1 MLGELR
7 KVSQGWLL
15 LALLVPLAVALVFFG
30 NGQTIPFLGGGD
42 RVASAKS
49 FSISSNELV
58 SAFDRQLSEVRQRN
72 PGQEIS
78 REQAIT
84 AGFPTTVLRSLI
96 SEEAFNALV
105 RRAGLT
111 ASDKAVAKQIREI
124 PELRSQITGQFDK
137 TRYQRVLQQNGF
149 TSAAAFETEIRN
161 DLQRAQLS
169 QLAQHGLRPPAEMA
183 RLLFDLQ
190 TEQRVL
196 TVVQVSERS
205 ITLPAPPTDAEVE
218 AYYRERAAS
227 QFTAPERRSLTIF
240 SARAQDFADQ
250 VQVNEADVR
259 KSYEFRKAAKSTPE
273 LRTFVQVTAPSEA
286 KAQEAAKRLAAGEN
300 PKRVA
305 DAVEGQVV
313 EFTDAKRADVSDK
326 AVAEAV
332 FKALPSDATSA
343 IKGDLAWSAA
353 IVTAVTPAFTPKFE
367 DMQAE
372 LRKDLATDAAAR
384 LAADAADRFE
394 ELLEQGQP
402 AEAAAASAGIAS
414 TKLQDIT
421 KQGVELEQGKT
432 LWPTGPLLDAA
443 FETAEGG
450 LTPFEDVE
458 GGSALARV
466 DAIVPA
472 GPLPLAR
479 VRPVV
484 EQQWMAQEI
493 TNRAKAVAQK
503 IRDEAVASGDLLATA
518 RRYSADVRFTD
529 QVVSRD
535 FFRQAP
541 DPQLGP
547 AIFSAKAGETIVA
560 FGGAWIVH
568 VKEVRKQTPAQNPQ
582 AQQAVEQDLARQY
595 SEDIAFAL
603 RSEAIDASKVVINDK
618 RLAQLFNPQL
628 GASVP

>member
-1 MLGELR
+1 MLGVLR
-7 KVSQGWLL
+7 KVSQSWLL
-15 LALLVPLAVALVFFG
+15 LALLAPLAVALVFFG
-30 NGQTIPFLGGGD
+30 NGQTLPFLGGGD
-42 RVASAKS
+42 RVASAKG
-49 FSISSNELV
+49 FSIGANQLV
-58 SAFDRQLSEVRQRN
+58 SAFDRQLEEVRERN

-78 REQAIT
+78 REQAIS

-105 RRAGLT
+105 QRAGLT

-137 TRYQRVLQQNGF
+137 TRYQRLLQQNGF
-149 TSAAAFETEIRN
+149 SSAKEFETQIRN
-161 DLQRAQLS
+161 DLQRAQMS
-169 QLAQHGLRPPAEMA
+169 QLAQHGLRPPSELA
-183 RLLFDLQ
+183 RVLFDLQ
-190 TEQRVL
+190 TEQRL
-196 TVVQVSERS
+196 ISVVQVSERS
-205 ITLPAPPTDAEVE
+205 ITLPPPPTDAQVE

-240 SARAQDFADQ
+240 SARAEDFAAR
-250 VQVNEADVR
+250 VQVSEADVR

-286 KAQEAAKRLAAGEN
+286 KAQEAARRLAAGEN
-300 PKRVA
+300 PQRVA
-305 DAVEGQVV
+305 DAVDGQVV
-313 EFTDAKRADVSDK
+313 EFTDAKRGDVSDK

-332 FKALPSDATSA
+332 FKTLPSDATPA

-353 IVTAVTPAFTPKFE
+353 VVTAVTPAFTPKFE

-372 LRKDLATDAAAR
+372 LRKDLAIDAAAR
-384 LAADAADRFE
+384 MAADAADQFE
-394 ELLEQGQP
+394 ALLEQGQP
-402 AEAAAASAGIAS
+402 AEAAATAAGLVV
-414 TKLQDIT
+414 TKVQDIT
-421 KQGVELEQGKT
+421 RQGVELEQGKT
-432 LWPTGPLLDAA
+432 LWPGGPLLDVA
-443 FETAEGG
+443 FETPEAA

-458 GGSALARV
+458 GGSAMARV
-466 DAIVPA
+466 DSIIPA

-484 EQQWMAQEI
+484 EQQWIAQEI

-503 IRDEAVASGDLLATA
+503 IRDEAVASGNLLATA
-518 RRYSADVRFTD
+518 QKYKADVRFTD

-547 AIFSAKAGETIVA
+547 AIFAAKAGDTIVA

-568 VKEVRKQTPAQNPQ
+568 VKEVRKQSPAQNPL

-595 SEDIAFAL
+595 TEDIAFAL
-603 RSEAIDASKVVINDK
+603 RSEALAAAKVAINEK
-618 RLAQLFNPQL
+618 RVEQLFKPQL
-628 GASVP
+628 GALAP